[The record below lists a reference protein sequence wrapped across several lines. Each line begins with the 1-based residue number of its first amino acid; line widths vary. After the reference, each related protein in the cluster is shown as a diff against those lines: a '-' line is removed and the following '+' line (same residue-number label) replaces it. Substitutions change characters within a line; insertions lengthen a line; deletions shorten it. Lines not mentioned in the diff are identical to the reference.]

1 MFYYRIFD
9 DKEELNF
16 FKSSLSYE
24 KIQEYMAE
32 YEKSHQE
39 YINKDFISYLKE
51 KDDKTEIIE
60 VTNIYY

>member
-24 KIQEYMAE
+24 KIRGLMTE

-39 YINKDFISYLKE
+39 YINRDFIIYLKE
-51 KDDKTEIIE
+51 HDNEAEIIE

>member
-16 FKSSLSYE
+16 FKSSLGYE
-24 KIQEYMAE
+24 KIRELMND
-32 YEKSHQE
+32 YEKTHQE

-51 KDDKTEIIE
+51 KDAEAEIIE

>member
-16 FKSSLSYE
+16 FKSSLKYAE
-24 KIQEYMAE
+24 IAGLLKE
-32 YEKSHQE
+32 YEKNHSE
-39 YINKDFISYLKE
+39 YVNKEFIKFLKE
-51 KDDKTEIIE
+51 KDRDAEIIE

>member
-16 FKSSLSYE
+16 FKSSLGYE
-24 KIQEYMAE
+24 KIRELMNE
-32 YEKSHQE
+32 YEKTHQE

-51 KDDKTEIIE
+51 QGAEAEIIE

>member
-16 FKSSLSYE
+16 FKSSLAYSRIRE
-24 KIQEYMAE
+24 LMSE

-51 KDDKTEIIE
+51 HDPEAEIIE

>member
-16 FKSSLSYE
+16 FKSSLSYSRIRE
-24 KIQEYMAE
+24 LMAE

-51 KDDKTEIIE
+51 HDPEAEIIE

>member
-24 KIQEYMAE
+24 KIRKLMSE
-32 YEKSHQE
+32 YEKLHHE
-39 YINKDFISYLKE
+39 YINKDFIEYLKE
-51 KDDKTEIIE
+51 QDKETEIIE

>member
-16 FKSSLSYE
+16 FKSSMSYE
-24 KIQEYMAE
+24 KIRELMSE

-39 YINKDFISYLKE
+39 YVNKDFISYLKKQDAE
-51 KDDKTEIIE
+51 AEIIE

>member
-16 FKSSLSYE
+16 FKSSMSYE
-24 KIQEYMAE
+24 KIRELMTE

-39 YINKDFISYLKE
+39 YVNKDFINYLKE
-51 KDDKTEIIE
+51 QDAEAEIIE

>member
-16 FKSSLSYE
+16 FKSSLSYARIRE
-24 KIQEYMAE
+24 LMAE

-39 YINKDFISYLKE
+39 YINKDFIGYVKE
-51 KDDKTEIIE
+51 QDPEAEIIE

>member
-24 KIQEYMAE
+24 KIRELMAE
-32 YEKSHQE
+32 YEKSNQE
-39 YINKDFISYLKE
+39 YVNKDFISYLKE
-51 KDDKTEIIE
+51 QDKETEIIE

>member
-16 FKSSLSYE
+16 FKSSLNYE
-24 KIQEYMAE
+24 KIRELMTE

-39 YINKDFISYLKE
+39 YINRDFISYLKE
-51 KDDKTEIIE
+51 QDKDTEIIE

>member
-16 FKSSLSYE
+16 FKSSMSYE
-24 KIQEYMAE
+24 KIRELMSE

-39 YINKDFISYLKE
+39 YVNKDFISYLKE
-51 KDDKTEIIE
+51 QDAEAEIIE

>member
-24 KIQEYMAE
+24 KIREYMTE
-32 YEKSHQE
+32 YEKLHQE
-39 YINKDFISYLKE
+39 YVNKDFIGYLKE
-51 KDDKTEIIE
+51 QDEKTEIIE

>member
-24 KIQEYMAE
+24 KIRELMTE
-32 YEKSHQE
+32 YEKTHQE
-39 YINKDFISYLKE
+39 YLNRDFIVYLKE
-51 KDDKTEIIE
+51 QDPEAEIIE

>member
-16 FKSSLSYE
+16 FKSSLAYSRIRE
-24 KIQEYMAE
+24 LMAE

-51 KDDKTEIIE
+51 HDPEAEIIE

>member
-16 FKSSLSYE
+16 FKSSLKYAE
-24 KIQEYMAE
+24 IAGLLKE
-32 YEKSHQE
+32 YEKSHSE
-39 YINKDFISYLKE
+39 YINKDFIKFLKE
-51 KDDKTEIIE
+51 KDKDAEIIE

>member
-24 KIQEYMAE
+24 KIRQLMTE

-39 YINKDFISYLKE
+39 YINRDFIIYLKE
-51 KDDKTEIIE
+51 QDKEAEIIE

>member
-24 KIQEYMAE
+24 KIREFMTK

-39 YINKDFISYLKE
+39 YINKDFISYVKE
-51 KDDKTEIIE
+51 HDAEAEIIE

>member
-16 FKSSLSYE
+16 FKSSLGYE
-24 KIQEYMAE
+24 KIRELMTE

-39 YINKDFISYLKE
+39 YINRDFISYLKE
-51 KDDKTEIIE
+51 QDSEAEIIE

>member
-16 FKSSLSYE
+16 FKSSLNYE
-24 KIQEYMAE
+24 KIRELMME
-32 YEKSHQE
+32 YEKTHQE
-39 YINKDFISYLKE
+39 YINKDFIGFLKE
-51 KDDKTEIIE
+51 KDNETEIIE

>member
-16 FKSSLSYE
+16 FKSSLNYE
-24 KIQEYMAE
+24 KIRELMSE

-39 YINKDFISYLKE
+39 YVNKDFIGYLKE
-51 KDDKTEIIE
+51 LDGETEIIE

>member
-16 FKSSLSYE
+16 FKSSLNYE
-24 KIQEYMAE
+24 KIHKLMDE
-32 YEKSHQE
+32 YEKGHQE
-39 YINKDFISYLKE
+39 YINKDFIEYLKE
-51 KDDKTEIIE
+51 QDKEIEIIE

>member
-32 YEKSHQE
+32 YEKSNQE

-51 KDDKTEIIE
+51 HDDKTELIE

>member
-16 FKSSLSYE
+16 FKSSLGYE
-24 KIQEYMAE
+24 KIRDLMND

-39 YINKDFISYLKE
+39 YINKDFISYLKTLDPE
-51 KDDKTEIIE
+51 AEIIE

>member
-24 KIQEYMAE
+24 KIRELMAE

-39 YINKDFISYLKE
+39 YINRDFIVYLKE
-51 KDDKTEIIE
+51 QDGEAEIIE

>member
-16 FKSSLSYE
+16 FKSSLKYAE
-24 KIQEYMAE
+24 IAGLLKE
-32 YEKSHQE
+32 YEKTHAE
-39 YINKDFISYLKE
+39 YINRDFLKFLKE
-51 KDDKTEIIE
+51 KDKDAEIIE

>member
-24 KIQEYMAE
+24 KIREYMTE
-32 YEKSHQE
+32 YEKLHQE
-39 YINKDFISYLKE
+39 YVNKDFISYLKE
-51 KDDKTEIIE
+51 QDEKTEIIE

>member
-1 MFYYRIFD
+1 MNYYRIFD

-16 FKSSLSYE
+16 FKSSLGYE
-24 KIQEYMAE
+24 KIREFMAE

-39 YINKDFISYLKE
+39 YINRDFISYLKE
-51 KDDKTEIIE
+51 QDSEAEIIE

>member
-24 KIQEYMAE
+24 EIRELMNK

-51 KDDKTEIIE
+51 QDKETEIID

>member
-16 FKSSLSYE
+16 FKSSLNYE
-24 KIQEYMAE
+24 KIRDLMNE
-32 YEKSHQE
+32 YEKAHQE
-39 YINKDFISYLKE
+39 YINKDFIGYLKE
-51 KDDKTEIIE
+51 KDPETELIE

>member
-24 KIQEYMAE
+24 KIREYMTE

-39 YINKDFISYLKE
+39 YVNKDFISYLKE
-51 KDDKTEIIE
+51 QDEKTEIIE

>member
-16 FKSSLSYE
+16 FKSSLNYE
-24 KIQEYMAE
+24 KIRELMTD
-32 YEKSHQE
+32 YEKTHQV
-39 YINKDFISYLKE
+39 YINKEFIKYLKKFDSE
-51 KDDKTEIIE
+51 AEIID